1 MGDINLT
8 PRNVISDA
16 IQVYPKPYQRKVT
29 FIKDV
34 LMDIPKS
41 DLLGVTMAVTQSSVF
56 WSDEWEISPSPQE
69 M

>member
-1 MGDINLT
+1 MGDITLT
-8 PRNVISDA
+8 PRNVISDV

-56 WSDEWEISPSPQE
+56 LE
-69 M
+69 